1 MIRGLTFLFLSV
13 LAALPQK
20 AAAGDAASVAARI
33 AEASKSIVMIEAEMP
48 SGRALRG
55 AGFVYDSSGRIATA
69 FHVVDGATTINLE
82 FRDGRRA
89 TAVIAA
95 KDAPFDLALLK
106 ANIPVIAPPLLIE
119 PRAPEVGAPVLA
131 VGNPFGHGFSVSSG
145 IVSGHD
151 RTYDPLSPHGFLQHD
166 AALNPGSSGGP
177 LLDAHNRVIGIN
189 AAIPNGR
196 RSDVGVGFAIPG
208 AVAARVLARLSTTGA
223 LRHGYLGAR
232 LRLLD
237 PALARAL
244 GEGAG
249 TVAIEEVEEGGPAQ
263 RAGARPGDILRRIDG
278 KPLRDLRQVSEA
290 VAGSEPGAIVVL
302 QGVRN
307 GQSLRLE
314 VTLGEREEPA
324 PPSLPA
330 ASVTPIETGLVLAT
344 GGDAVVKSLEAE
356 SPAAAAGIR
365 AGDMILAIGRWQV
378 ANAQEARMALEKR
391 GAGDLA
397 LLIRRAGLGTRYV
410 VLSGRQDALSGSAL
424 EGNREIETSL
434 PF

>member
-1 MIRGLTFLFLSV
+1 MFKRLAFLFLPML
-13 LAALPQK
+13 LAMPQ
-20 AAAGDAASVAARI
+20 ATQARDAARI
-33 AEASKSIVMIEAEMP
+33 AEASRSIVMIEAEMP
-48 SGRALRG
+48 AGRALRG

-69 FHVVDGATTINLE
+69 FHVVEGATTINLQ

-89 TAVIAA
+89 TAVVAA

-106 ANIPVIAPPLLIE
+106 ANTPVIAPPLLIE
-119 PRAPEVGAPVLA
+119 PRAPEIGAPVLA
-131 VGNPFGHGFSVSSG
+131 VGNPFGHSFSVSSG
-145 IVSGHD
+145 ILSGHD

-177 LLDAHNRVIGIN
+177 LLDAQNRVIGIN

-208 AVAARVLARLSTTGA
+208 AVAARVLARLATAGA

-244 GEGAG
+244 GETAGA
-249 TVAIEEVEEGGPAQ
+249 VAIEEVEEGGAAQ

-290 VAGSEPGAIVVL
+290 VAGSEPGVIVVL

-314 VTLGEREEPA
+314 VTLGEREELAA
-324 PPSLPA
+324 PSMPPPA
-330 ASVTPIETGLVLAT
+330 AAALLETGIVIAA
-344 GGDAVVKSLEAE
+344 GGDAVVKSLTDD
-356 SPAAAAGIR
+356 SPAAAAGIK
-365 AGDMILAIGRWQV
+365 AGDMILAIGGQQI
-378 ANAQEARMALEKR
+378 ASAKEARMALDKH

-397 LLIRRAGLGTRYV
+397 LLIRRAGLGARYV
-410 VLSGRQDALSGSAL
+410 VVSGRQDALSGSAL